1 MRIDKFLSLA
11 LMVAHQIMLCW
22 VSATIHRA
30 ANPRRRRA
38 LRDANSG
45 IYCMQM
51 CEALAPGL
59 SPRRAKQSRCAH
71 KRLRINLC
79 FQKDSVLPRQL
90 KTDHKLRACVVRRAK
105 VPHAHTPLWNKHT
118 KGGRVGERYWI
129 AGGADLETF
138 SPRAAERWTL
148 IQFTRRCDSF
158 SLLQFFTLL
167 TQLLT
172 HIVKTVETKFK
183 TN

>member
-1 MRIDKFLSLA
+1 MRIVKFLSLA
-11 LMVAHQIMLCW
+11 LRVARKLCCVEYQRRFIELQIRGGVGRVGTQTVEFIACRC
-22 VSATIHRA
+22 AKR
-30 ANPRRRRA
+30 
-38 LRDANSG
+38 LRPASR
-45 IYCMQM
+45 
-51 CEALAPGL
+51 LAV
-59 SPRRAKQSRCAH
+59 QSRCAH

-138 SPRAAERWTL
+138 SPRAAER
-148 IQFTRRCDSF
+148 
-158 SLLQFFTLL
+158 
-167 TQLLT
+167 
-172 HIVKTVETKFK
+172 
-183 TN
+183 